1 MRTAGRSVAPIS
13 FAATAVVAAAVAL
26 PALPQSGHATH
37 GAALPTCAPQTLQ
50 VQLAG
55 LVESVIDQA
64 VATGAIPTG
73 TDPVSVTRKAVPAN
87 ATAAAVPPPPAY
99 SPWYPFTTPTTQP
112 GLWLTLPIAIPG
124 LVFNSLAQSWTR
136 DLTDK
141 GLDPRLANQ
150 PELLSRYLLVP
161 IAVTV
166 QTTLTGLIGGGTF
179 ELGQFTIPQA
189 LTWAANNLRVAITN
203 TIAAEKDLLSG
214 GTGVLPD
221 VTSAPADKPAA
232 LTAAA
237 PAPAGTATT
246 DQKVTKRAVAA
257 DTEPQAEEHAGNTS
271 GSEVD
276 QSPKA
281 VPTSEKAAEKSES
294 DGKPEV
300 KPEAASEAKSD
311 ATSQSPTVKTTTDR
325 GHRFR
330 LGRISLPNPFPR
342 KKPAAV
348 SPASPAGHTPDSD
361 GGAKPA
367 GTDRGSAAGDTR

>member
-1 MRTAGRSVAPIS
+1 M
-13 FAATAVVAAAVAL
+13 TAVVAL
-26 PALPQSGHATH
+26 PVMPQSVQATH
-37 GAALPTCAPQTLQ
+37 GEPLPTCAPQTLQ

-55 LVESVIDQA
+55 LVKSMIEES
-64 VATGAIPTG
+64 VATGGVITD
-73 TDPVSVTRKAVPAN
+73 TDPLSVTRKTPTVN
-87 ATAAAVPPPPAY
+87 ATTMAVRPPPAY

-124 LVFNSLAQSWTR
+124 LVFDSLAQSWTR

-150 PELLSRYLLVP
+150 PQLLSRYLLVP

-189 LTWAANNLRVAITN
+189 LTWAANNLRAAITN

-221 VTSAPADKPAA
+221 VTSAATDKPAA
-232 LTAAA
+232 LAAA
-237 PAPAGTATT
+237 VPVSAGTATT
-246 DQKVTKRAVAA
+246 GQKGAKWAISAVPA
-257 DTEPQAEEHAGNTS
+257 DTEPQTEEHVGNTP
-271 GSEVD
+271 GTQVD
-276 QSPKA
+276 QSPKS
-281 VPTSEKAAEKSES
+281 VPPSEKTGDKSAS
-294 DGKPEV
+294 DSKPET

-311 ATSQSPTVKTTTDR
+311 VTDQSPAVKTTTDR

-330 LGRISLPNPFPR
+330 LGRISLPNPFTP
-342 KKPAAV
+342 KKPAAA
-348 SPASPAGHTPDSD
+348 SPGSPAGH
-361 GGAKPA
+361 GAISSATNSA
-367 GTDRGSAAGDTR
+367 GTERDSAAGDPK